1 MKLHATEAVALVE
14 VWAGIKHYVPAK
26 DQRACA
32 EQYIAQI
39 DDAGLVDLS
48 VAGAELYGVCEV
60 FDVALRAYCKDNG
73 LEDETDYDD
82 WDE

>member
-14 VWAGIKHYVPAK
+14 VWAGIKHYVSVK

-39 DDAGLVDLS
+39 NDAGLVDLS
-48 VAGAELYGVCEV
+48 AVGAELYGVCEV
-60 FDVALRAYCKDNG
+60 FDIALRSYCQDNG
-73 LEDETDYDD
+73 LEDELDHDD